1 MRSMRRWRTGS
12 WLVLIAA
19 FALGLLGWKWLL
31 KASVPI
37 IGFWLALMALYGF
50 LLFQLFYPLLAPA
63 TEGEQDDLRRA
74 FTYFLFG
81 RLQALGAVDAG
92 QPRNPSEPR
101 AGPGLWLLDARS
113 ALAIE
118 CEGRLTRIAGPGL
131 VWISEREQVTAFVDL
146 RPQVFPRADASPLQ
160 IRTQDGILLDL
171 ELRTAVSFLAQR
183 IPHELSRRS
192 PYFDPPDSIRWV
204 ITQAWQAARVDED
217 RVLQWFELPHEMA
230 RRELAIRMGNWLFD
244 QLFLFDQQG
253 YGGKPPATPLARLAE
268 RIRATLHRDLIR
280 MGIRL
285 NRLRVTLKKV
295 PEEAL
300 RQRVEVWRSQWAA
313 RLARWIGLAESEMLM
328 EYARARHASQMEML
342 QAINE
347 VLAAY
352 PEVPPDV
359 ILLHFLET
367 LDATVR
373 QSGSALPE
381 ELRQLWD
388 YLRGKE
394 SGAP

>member
-1 MRSMRRWRTGS
+1 
-12 WLVLIAA
+12 
-19 FALGLLGWKWLL
+19 
-31 KASVPI
+31 
-37 IGFWLALMALYGF
+37 
-50 LLFQLFYPLLAPA
+50 
-63 TEGEQDDLRRA
+63 
-74 FTYFLFG
+74 
-81 RLQALGAVDAG
+81 
-92 QPRNPSEPR
+92 
-101 AGPGLWLLDARS
+101 
-113 ALAIE
+113 
-118 CEGRLTRIAGPGL
+118 
-131 VWISEREQVTAFVDL
+131 
-146 RPQVFPRADASPLQ
+146 
-160 IRTQDGILLDL
+160 
-171 ELRTAVSFLAQR
+171 
-183 IPHELSRRS
+183 
-192 PYFDPPDSIRWV
+192 
-204 ITQAWQAARVDED
+204 
-217 RVLQWFELPHEMA
+217 MA

-373 QSGSALPE
+373 QSGLALPE

>member
-19 FALGLLGWKWLL
+19 FALGMLGWKWLL

-50 LLFQLFYPLLAPA
+50 LLFQLFYLLLAPA

-146 RPQVFPRADASPLQ
+146 HPLTERLLRHLFQSDPQTIQSNAHSDQIPMKGRPYPLRQSGQWRGRRLSPITLLIKEEELIKEPVPHPNRQ
-160 IRTQDGILLDL
+160 LSARHFMGKLKPLEDTILIDTSGLPCLGD
-171 ELRTAVSFLAQR
+171 
-183 IPHELSRRS
+183 
-192 PYFDPPDSIRWV
+192 DPPD
-204 ITQAWQAARVDED
+204 
-217 RVLQWFELPHEMA
+217 
-230 RRELAIRMGNWLFD
+230 
-244 QLFLFDQQG
+244 
-253 YGGKPPATPLARLAE
+253 
-268 RIRATLHRDLIR
+268 RI
-280 MGIRL
+280 
-285 NRLRVTLKKV
+285 
-295 PEEAL
+295 
-300 RQRVEVWRSQWAA
+300 WRIEIW
-313 RLARWIGLAESEMLM
+313 G
-328 EYARARHASQMEML
+328 AS
-342 QAINE
+342 
-347 VLAAY
+347 
-352 PEVPPDV
+352 
-359 ILLHFLET
+359 
-367 LDATVR
+367 
-373 QSGSALPE
+373 G
-381 ELRQLWD
+381 
-388 YLRGKE
+388 
-394 SGAP
+394 